1 MKQQRDA
8 SKSRSNTVDTLTD
21 SALLY
26 LFQIHDSAF
35 PIGSYTQTY
44 GMETYIQ
51 EDRIRTKEDLISF
64 CTSFLF
70 HNLVRGD
77 AILIQEA
84 YAAAKIRD
92 SNRLLYLEQL
102 CGAMKL
108 AKESREASVN
118 LGRQFIRT
126 VSPLGADDFLSKW
139 KERIDSKSIKG
150 HYAILYGIHSAAM
163 GVSVHHAVMTYLY
176 ASVNGLVQNAVRAV
190 PFGQTT
196 GVQAMYELI
205 GLVTEAA
212 QMVSTFT
219 EDDIRNNALGIELA
233 SMRHEYL
240 FSRLFIS

>member
-1 MKQQRDA
+1 MKRLKDGLN
-8 SKSRSNTVDTLTD
+8 SHSNTAATPTD
-21 SALLY
+21 LALLQ

-35 PIGSYTQTY
+35 PIGSYTQSY

-51 EDRIRTKEDLISF
+51 EDKIRTKEDLIDF

-70 HNLVRGD
+70 NNLVRSD

-84 YAAAKIRD
+84 YAAALKQD
-92 SNRLLYLEQL
+92 MDRLLELEQL

-126 VSPLGADDFLSKW
+126 VSPLGTDEFLAEW
-139 KERIDSKSIKG
+139 KERIDAKSIKG
-150 HYAILYGIHSAAM
+150 HYAVLYGIYSATT
-163 GVSVHHAVMTYLY
+163 GVSVHHAVMMYLY

-190 PFGQTT
+190 PFGQNT
-196 GVQAMYELI
+196 GVQAINELI
-205 GLVTEAA
+205 QPVTEAA
-212 QMVSTFT
+212 ELVSTLT
-219 EDDIRNNALGIELA
+219 IEDISNNALGIELA
-233 SMRHEYL
+233 SMKHEYL

>member
-1 MKQQRDA
+1 MKQLKDD
-8 SKSRSNTVDTLTD
+8 SNNHSNTGATPTD
-21 SALLY
+21 FALLH

-35 PIGSYTQTY
+35 PIGSFTQTY

-51 EDRIRTKEDLISF
+51 EDIIRTKEDLVAY

-84 YAAAKIRD
+84 YAAALNQD
-92 SNRLLYLEQL
+92 MERLLYLEQL

-108 AKESREASVN
+108 AKESREASVK
-118 LGRQFIRT
+118 LGRQFIKT
-126 VSPLGADDFLSKW
+126 ASPLVEDEFLVGW
-139 KERIDSKSIKG
+139 KARIDSKEIQG
-150 HYAILYGIHSAAM
+150 HYAILYGIYSATTGISA
-163 GVSVHHAVMTYLY
+163 HHAVMTYLF
-176 ASVNGLVQNAVRAV
+176 ASLNGLVQNAVRAV

-205 GLVTEAA
+205 GPITEAA
-212 QMVSTFT
+212 ELVLTLT
-219 EDDIRNNALGIELA
+219 ENDISNNALGIELA
-233 SMRHEYL
+233 SMKHEYL